1 MPDLPSRGK
10 FTFPAPYNTVGVRL
24 TNAADCG
31 GQDHDCVNYVG
42 YSYWRNSNNH
52 VGSSTMLIFLTLDR
66 ARGGSGPTLF
76 RYNKQTDQVTVVGPL
91 FDPANPL
98 SYATGE
104 GWYWSGTK
112 RNALYI
118 NNGPRLYR
126 YDVMAHQFETVFDAS
141 VQYGADRY
149 IWQTH
154 TSTDDRVHSATLRS
168 TVTFEMLGCMVYRED
183 TQQFSF
189 FAKIGD
195 FDECQVDK
203 SGRWLLIKENVDGAA
218 GEDNRIIDLESG
230 AETVFLDQ
238 QGAAGHSDNGYGYM
252 VASDNWYPLPG
263 AVRVWRF
270 DEPLPGTPPQGQL
283 VYQTTDWAL
292 DIGHIS
298 HANAQPDVPLSQQ
311 YACGGA
317 AVRVSVPRANE
328 IVCFRLDGS
337 LQVLVVAPT
346 MTDLDA
352 SGGDGNDY
360 AKLPKGNLDITG
372 QYFIWTSNTGSNRL
386 DAFVVRVPAQL
397 LAAAPPTVSIT
408 APTAGAMLGGTVA
421 LSATA
426 SAAAGLGGVR
436 FKLDGVNLGA
446 EVRKPP
452 FAISWNTARATNGT
466 HTLTAVARDKDGVS
480 STSDGVAVTV
490 ANASAGPRRQVTWIN
505 QVNVEATGSSLKKT
519 GGCDGCPD
527 AGAASKQTV
536 HGTGYLEFTASE
548 TTSLRFL
555 GFGTGTVGQAS
566 SEIAFAFE
574 LQPGGIA
581 EVRESGIYR
590 ADTPFKTGDVLRI
603 SIVSGAVTYSKN
615 GVVFYQSALT
625 APAEMR
631 ALASL
636 YSLSATLKSVVI
648 TSAN

>member
-1 MPDLPSRGK
+1 MPSLPSRGK

-31 GQDHDCVNYVG
+31 GQDCVNYVG

-91 FDPANPL
+91 FDATNPL
-98 SYATGE
+98 SFATGE
-104 GWYWSGTK
+104 GWYWSGTR
-112 RNALYI
+112 RNTLYV
-118 NNGPRLYR
+118 NDGPRLYR
-126 YDVMAHQFETVFDAS
+126 YDVMAHQLETVFDAS
-141 VQYGADRY
+141 LPYGADRY

-203 SGRWLLIKENVDGAA
+203 SGHWLLIKDNVDGSF

-230 AETVFLDQ
+230 AETLFLDQ

-270 DEPLPGTPPQGQL
+270 DEPFPGTPPQGQL

-298 HANAQPDVPLSQQ
+298 HTNAQPDVPLSQQ

-317 AVRVSVPRANE
+317 AVRARVPRANE
-328 IVCFRLDGS
+328 IVCFRLDAS

-346 MTDLDA
+346 MTDLNA
-352 SGGDGNDY
+352 GGGDGSDY

-372 QYFIWTSNTGSNRL
+372 QYFIWTSNAGGNRL
-386 DAFVVRVPAQL
+386 DAFVVRVPSQL
-397 LAAAPPTVSIT
+397 LAAAPPTVAIT
-408 APTAGAMLGGTVA
+408 APTAGAVVNGMVA
-421 LSATA
+421 LSASA
-426 SAAAGLGGVR
+426 SAPGGIAGVR
-436 FKLDGVNLGA
+436 FKLDGANLGA
-446 EVRKPP
+446 EVKKTS
-452 FAISWNTARATNGT
+452 FSINWNTARTTDGA
-466 HTLTAVARDKDGVS
+466 HTLTAVARDKDGVTT
-480 STSDGVAVTV
+480 TSDGVAVTV

-505 QVNVEATGSSLKKT
+505 RVNVTATGSSLRKT

-527 AGAASKQTV
+527 AGAVSKQTV

-590 ADTPFKTGDVLRI
+590 ADTPFKAGDVLRI
-603 SIVSGAVTYSKN
+603 SIVSGVVTYSKN
-615 GVVFYQSALT
+615 GIVFYQSALT
-625 APAEMR
+625 ASAEMR

-636 YSLSATLKSVVI
+636 YSLSATLKNVVI
-648 TSAN
+648 TPTN